1 MKKISLPAE
10 TEKRMS
16 RKFFKKL
23 NMNLKSYS
31 VCLLLLISTIMFSSC
46 SKDVVRG
53 CTDPNSLN
61 YNANADEDDG
71 SCIYKGKVTF
81 WNLDL
86 SALEPVDVFIGGVPI
101 GTITLD
107 YSSTPN
113 CGATGC
119 VTLYDK
125 PGTYSYQAIEQSPGT
140 KIWNGTVTITSNGC
154 KTIMLY

>member
-1 MKKISLPAE
+1 MKIKNYFLGLIVISI
-10 TEKRMS
+10 
-16 RKFFKKL
+16 F
-23 NMNLKSYS
+23 
-31 VCLLLLISTIMFSSC
+31 VTIASC
-46 SKDVVRG
+46 SKDVIRG

-61 YNANADEDDG
+61 YNSKADEDDG
-71 SCIYKGKVTF
+71 SCKYNGRVTF
-81 WNLDL
+81 WNLDA
-86 SALEPVDVFIGGVPI
+86 SALEPVDVFISGVPI

-119 VTLYDK
+119 VTLTEE
-125 PGTYSYQAIEQSPGT
+125 PGTYSYQAVEQAPGT